1 MNLYEINHELELA
14 FERAV
19 DPETGEINEEALGY
33 FKELEMAKEEKE
45 ENVALWI
52 KNLKADLEAYRAEK
66 KRFDEKIRATDNK
79 IERLKRYL
87 SDSLQGE
94 KLKTTRVSVYS
105 STSDSVQLEE
115 GFAPEDIDH
124 KWTKVTV
131 ELDKAG
137 IKKALKAGE
146 EIEGVQLVQS
156 TSLVIR

>member
-33 FKELEMAKEEKE
+33 FKEMEMVKEEKE

-105 STSDSVQLEE
+105 TTSQKVELKE
-115 GFAPEDIDH
+115 GCTLADVDDQFC
-124 KWTKVTV
+124 KVTV
-131 ELDKAG
+131 ELDKVA
-137 IKKALKAGE
+137 ISKALKAGE
-146 EIEGVQLVQS
+146 EVNGVQLVQS

>member
-66 KRFDEKIRATDNK
+66 KRFDEKIRGTDNK

-105 STSDSVQLEE
+105 TTSQKVELKE
-115 GFAPEDIDH
+115 GCTLADVDDQFC
-124 KWTKVTV
+124 KVTV
-131 ELDKAG
+131 ELDKVA
-137 IKKALKAGE
+137 ISKALKAGE
-146 EIEGVQLVQS
+146 EVNGVQLVQS
-156 TSLVIR
+156 TLLVIR